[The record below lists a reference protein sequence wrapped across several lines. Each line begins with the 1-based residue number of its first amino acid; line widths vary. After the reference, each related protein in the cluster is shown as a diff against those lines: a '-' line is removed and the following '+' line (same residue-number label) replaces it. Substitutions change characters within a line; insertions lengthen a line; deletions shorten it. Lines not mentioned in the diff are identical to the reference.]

1 MVTTPVLDALPLAI
15 ELIRCPSVTPADAGA
30 LDTLGGVLKGLGFT
44 VERLPFADAGTPDI
58 DNLYARI
65 GDGSGAGPHFCFAGH
80 TDVVPVG
87 ERNRWTVDPFA
98 ATLDQGWL
106 IGRGAADMKAA
117 IACFTAAASRFL
129 ADHNGKVPRGGA
141 ISLLITGDEEG
152 PAINGTVKMLETL
165 SARGERWHAC
175 VVGEPTNPRQLGDMA
190 KIGRRGSI
198 NGTITVT
205 GVEGHVAYPH
215 LADNPIPKLVR
226 LLAALDALQ
235 LDEGTAHFQPSN
247 LEITTVDVGNGATNV
262 IPRVASARFNI
273 RFTTG
278 IPAPRST
285 PWCAGRWTRPGL
297 SMTSKPGPRA
307 RPSSPQPGELSTVVA
322 EAVEEVIGRRPE
334 LSTSGGTSDARFIAR
349 YCPVMEF
356 GLVGETM
363 HKADEKVPGRG
374 SGEPDPDLSR
384 PCCGASSRRR
394 AEAPQRPFRM
404 TSRMRP
410 VATAAITTSAP
421 TE

>member
-1 MVTTPVLDALPLAI
+1 MKLPPLDALPLAI

-30 LDTLGGVLKGLGFT
+30 LDTLGAVLKGLGFS

-65 GDGSGAGPHFCFAGH
+65 GDGGGAGPHFCFAGH

-87 ERNRWTVDPFA
+87 DAGRWTVDPFA

-106 IGRGAADMKAA
+106 LGRGAADMKAA
-117 IACFTAAASRFL
+117 IACFVAAASRFL
-129 ADHNGKVPRGGA
+129 AECNGRVPRGGA

-152 PAINGTVKMLETL
+152 PAVNGTVKMLETL
-165 SARGERWHAC
+165 SARGEVWHGC
-175 VVGEPTNPRQLGDMA
+175 IVGEPTNPHRLGEMV

-215 LADNPIPKLVR
+215 LADNPIPKLLR
-226 LLAALDALQ
+226 LMNALDALR
-235 LDEGTAHFQPSN
+235 LDGGTDHFQPSN
-247 LEITTVDVGNGATNV
+247 LEFTTVDVGNPATNV

-273 RFTTG
+273 RFNDRHTGASLDAQLRRTLDATG
-278 IPAPRST
+278 IAY
-285 PWCAGRWTRPGL
+285 ALDTR
-297 SMTSKPGPRA
+297 TSGEAFLTEPGP
-307 RPSSPQPGELSTVVA
+307 LSDMISA
-322 EAVEEVIGRRPE
+322 AVEAEVGARPE

-349 YCPVMEF
+349 YCPVIEF

-363 HKADEKVPGRG
+363 HKADEKVRV
-374 SGEPDPDLSR
+374 EDLER
-384 PCCGASSRRR
+384 LTRIYHDLLRRF
-394 AEAPQRPFRM
+394 FR
-404 TSRMRP
+404 
-410 VATAAITTSAP
+410 V
-421 TE
+421 

>member
-1 MVTTPVLDALPLAI
+1 MKLPPLDALPLAI

-30 LDTLGGVLKGLGFT
+30 LDTLGAVLKGLGFS

-65 GDGSGAGPHFCFAGH
+65 GDGGGAGPHFCFAGH

-87 ERNRWTVDPFA
+87 DASRWTVDPFA

-106 IGRGAADMKAA
+106 LGRGAADMKAA
-117 IACFTAAASRFL
+117 IACFVAAASRFL
-129 ADHNGKVPRGGA
+129 GECNGKVPRGGA

-152 PAINGTVKMLETL
+152 PAVNGTVKMLETL
-165 SARGERWHAC
+165 SARGEVWHGC
-175 VVGEPTNPRQLGDMA
+175 IVGEPTNPHRLGEMA

-215 LADNPIPKLVR
+215 LADNPIPKLLR
-226 LLAALDALQ
+226 LMSALDALQ
-235 LDEGTAHFQPSN
+235 LDGGTDHFQPSN
-247 LEITTVDVGNGATNV
+247 LEFTTVDVGNPATNV

-273 RFTTG
+273 RFNDRHTGASLDALLRRTLDATG
-278 IPAPRST
+278 IAYDLD
-285 PWCAGRWTRPGL
+285 TR
-297 SMTSKPGPRA
+297 TSGEAFLTEPGP
-307 RPSSPQPGELSTVVA
+307 LSEMISA
-322 EAVEEVIGRRPE
+322 AVEAELGARPE

-349 YCPVMEF
+349 YCPVIEF

-363 HKADEKVPGRG
+363 HKADEKVRV
-374 SGEPDPDLSR
+374 EDLER
-384 PCCGASSRRR
+384 LTRIYHDLLRRF
-394 AEAPQRPFRM
+394 FRL
-404 TSRMRP
+404 
-410 VATAAITTSAP
+410 
-421 TE
+421 

>member
-273 RFTTG
+273 RFNDRHTGASLDALVRRTLDATG
-278 IPAPRST
+278 IAYDLE
-285 PWCAGRWTRPGL
+285 TR
-297 SMTSKPGPRA
+297 TSGEA
-307 RPSSPQPGELSTVVA
+307 FLTQPGELSTVVA
-322 EAVEEVIGRRPE
+322 EAVEDVIGRRPE

-363 HKADEKVPGRG
+363 HKADEKVRV
-374 SGEPDPDLSR
+374 EDLESLTR
-384 PCCGASSRRR
+384 IYHGMLRRFFKTPR
-394 AEAPQRPFRM
+394 
-404 TSRMRP
+404 
-410 VATAAITTSAP
+410 
-421 TE
+421 